1 MNTNKKDTD
10 TISSKDI
17 LFASVV
23 GGISLITVVGSLIT
37 LNSFRK
43 VYEAN
48 SQKEEF
54 DPEIQ
59 VTFPEKSFEDKMAE
73 LEERKERRKVYEE
86 EYNELSYKIS
96 ENSLNV
102 KDLKSFDFSEINY
115 KISVVN
121 QARMNNDVKIKELET
136 ELKLNGY
143 LWRL

>member
-1 MNTNKKDTD
+1 MNTTNKKDTD

-23 GGISLITVVGSLIT
+23 GGISLITVIGSLIT
-37 LNSFRK
+37 VNSFRK
-43 VYEAN
+43 VYEDN
-48 SQKEEF
+48 SKKEEF

-59 VTFPEKSFEDKMAE
+59 VTFPEKSFEDKMVE

-143 LWRL
+143 L

>member
-1 MNTNKKDTD
+1 MDTNKKDTD

-73 LEERKERRKVYEE
+73 LEERKERRKIYEE

-96 ENSLNV
+96 EKSLNV

-143 LWRL
+143 L

>member
-1 MNTNKKDTD
+1 MDTNKKDTD

-23 GGISLITVVGSLIT
+23 GGISIVAVVGSLIT
-37 LNSFRK
+37 VNSFRK

-73 LEERKERRKVYEE
+73 LEERKERRKIYEE

-96 ENSLNV
+96 EKSLNV

-143 LWRL
+143 L

>member
-1 MNTNKKDTD
+1 MNTTNKKDTD

-23 GGISLITVVGSLIT
+23 GGISLITVIGSLIT
-37 LNSFRK
+37 VNSFRK

-143 LWRL
+143 L

>member
-37 LNSFRK
+37 INNFRK
-43 VYEAN
+43 VYEAK
-48 SQKEEF
+48 SQKEF

-102 KDLKSFDFSEINY
+102 KDLKSFDFTEINY

-143 LWRL
+143 I

>member
-1 MNTNKKDTD
+1 MNTTNKKDTD

-23 GGISLITVVGSLIT
+23 GGISLITVIGSLIT
-37 LNSFRK
+37 VNSFRK

-59 VTFPEKSFEDKMAE
+59 VTFPEKSFEDKMVE

-143 LWRL
+143 L

>member
-96 ENSLNV
+96 ENSLNLAKAV
-102 KDLKSFDFSEINY
+102 SMSTRASL
-115 KISVVN
+115 
-121 QARMNNDVKIKELET
+121 
-136 ELKLNGY
+136 
-143 LWRL
+143 

>member
-1 MNTNKKDTD
+1 MNANKKDTD

-37 LNSFRK
+37 INNFRK
-43 VYEAN
+43 VYEAK
-48 SQKEEF
+48 SQKEF

-102 KDLKSFDFSEINY
+102 KDLKSFDFTEINY

-143 LWRL
+143 I

>member
-1 MNTNKKDTD
+1 MNTTNKKDTD

-48 SQKEEF
+48 SQKEF

-59 VTFPEKSFEDKMAE
+59 VTFPEKSFEDKMVE

-143 LWRL
+143 L

>member
-143 LWRL
+143 L

>member
-1 MNTNKKDTD
+1 MNTTNKKDTD

-23 GGISLITVVGSLIT
+23 GGISLITVIGSLIT
-37 LNSFRK
+37 VNSFRK

-102 KDLKSFDFSEINY
+102 KDLKSFDFTEINY

-143 LWRL
+143 I

>member
-1 MNTNKKDTD
+1 MDTNKKDTD

-59 VTFPEKSFEDKMAE
+59 VTFPEKSFEDKMVE

-143 LWRL
+143 L

>member
-1 MNTNKKDTD
+1 MNANKKDTD

-17 LFASVV
+17 LFASIV

-37 LNSFRK
+37 VNKFRK
-43 VYEAN
+43 VYEAE

-54 DPEIQ
+54 NPEIQ
-59 VTFPEKSFEDKMAE
+59 VTFPEKSFEDKMVE
-73 LEERKERRKVYEE
+73 LEERKERRKIYEE

-143 LWRL
+143 I

>member
-1 MNTNKKDTD
+1 MNANKKDTD

-23 GGISLITVVGSLIT
+23 GGISLVAVVGSLIT
-37 LNSFRK
+37 VNSFRK

-59 VTFPEKSFEDKMAE
+59 VTFPEKSFEDKMVE
-73 LEERKERRKVYEE
+73 LEERKERRKIYEE

-102 KDLKSFDFSEINY
+102 KDLKSFDFTEINY

-143 LWRL
+143 L

>member
-1 MNTNKKDTD
+1 MNTTNKKDTD

-23 GGISLITVVGSLIT
+23 GGISLITVIGSLIT
-37 LNSFRK
+37 VNSFRK

-143 LWRL
+143 I